1 MWSLV
6 LLMVGCTPTPPA
18 QPSARPT
25 SSDDPV
31 AAEKVTQPPDLVNLT
46 VYLRHGS
53 GSDAYLVPVI
63 REVPVTDSLP
73 RAAMQLLIDGRR
85 EGDPPG
91 LVGPLPSDTIV
102 RHFAQRQATA
112 VVDFSSSLRHA
123 KSLRR
128 RPEHAFLALT
138 AVANTL
144 TEFPDIDYV
153 RPTVHRRTGSK
164 LFGAWGLPSV
174 LVRDE
179 SVVEPD
185 ASVRIAAPDMVR
197 RGAQR
202 VGVRR
207 TRSTKINA
215 LRVRP
220 TAMYLRLSAE
230 ITGLDGGDLLGPVPV
245 STARREKH
253 AIVLKIHT
261 RGRRGLSGDLGRS
274 FDDPAF
280 RKARVTVNRKERVTE
295 VRIVPRRP
303 NAFWLHTVSQPA
315 RVVLDIRR

>member
-1 MWSLV
+1 MAVV
-6 LLMVGCTPTPPA
+6 LLMVACTPSSPPA
-18 QPSARPT
+18 PQSTP
-25 SSDDPV
+25 SDDPV

-53 GSDAYLVPVI
+53 GRDAYLVPVI

-73 RAAMQLLIDGRR
+73 RAALQLLIDGRR
-85 EGDPPG
+85 PEDPRG
-91 LVGPLPSDTIV
+91 LVGPLPGDTIL
-102 RHFAQRQATA
+102 RRFRLRKATA
-112 VVDFSSSLRHA
+112 VVDFSSSLAHA

-128 RPEHAFLALT
+128 TPEHAFLALT
-138 AVANTL
+138 AIANTL
-144 TEFPDIDYV
+144 TEFPDVEYV
-153 RPTVHRRTGSK
+153 RPTVHGRAGRRA
-164 LFGAWGLPSV
+164 FGQWGMPTV

-185 ASVRIAAPDMVR
+185 PHSRIAAPDMFR
-197 RGAQR
+197 HRAQK

-207 TRSTKINA
+207 TRPTKVNA

-230 ITGLDGGDLLGPVPV
+230 ITGLDGGDLLGPVPL
-245 STARREKH
+245 SSARRDRK
-253 AIVLKIHT
+253 AIVLKIYT
-261 RGRRGLSGDLGRS
+261 RGRRGLSGNLRRS

-280 RKARVTVNRKERVTE
+280 KKANVRINRRKRVVTVHVA
-295 VRIVPRRP
+295 PRRP
-303 NAFWLHTVSQPA
+303 DAFWLHTVSQPT